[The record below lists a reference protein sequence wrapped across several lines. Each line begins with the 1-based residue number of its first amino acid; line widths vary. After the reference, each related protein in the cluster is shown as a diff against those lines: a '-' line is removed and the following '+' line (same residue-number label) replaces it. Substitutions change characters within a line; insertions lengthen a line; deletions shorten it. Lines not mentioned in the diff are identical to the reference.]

1 MRRHELSDA
10 QWELIADLMPCAG
23 RRGGG
28 RWRDHR
34 QVVNGLMW
42 KLATGAQWRDLP

>member
-1 MRRHELSDA
+1 
-10 QWELIADLMPCAG
+10 MPSSG
-23 RRGGG
+23 PRGGG

-42 KLATGAQWRDLP
+42 KLCTGAVA